1 MVAAILA
8 CEVGFWVVLLSG
20 LSVRYLIG
28 LRRTG
33 AVLLAATP
41 LVDLALLIFTVV
53 HLRSG
58 AEAQAADGLAAVYLG
73 VSIAFGHRTLR
84 WADARFAHRFGGGPT
99 PPRPPKGGPEH
110 ARRQRGLWYLHLLAF
125 AIGSALL
132 AGGSLLVGE
141 ADGADALVSWIPR
154 WGAVLAVDFV
164 WSFSYTLWPRRQAV
178 P

>member
-1 MVAAILA
+1 MLAAIVA

-41 LVDLALLIFTVV
+41 LVDLALLVFTVI

-73 VSIAFGHRTLR
+73 VSIAFGHRMLR
-84 WADARFAHRFGGGPT
+84 WADSRFAHRFAGGP
-99 PPRPPKGGPEH
+99 PPARPPKSGPEH

-132 AGGSLLVGE
+132 LGGVALVG
-141 ADGADALVSWIPR
+141 DGARAEALLSWIPR
-154 WGAVLAVDFV
+154 WGVVLAVDFV
-164 WSFSYTLWPRRQAV
+164 WSFSYTLWPRRQSA
-178 P
+178 